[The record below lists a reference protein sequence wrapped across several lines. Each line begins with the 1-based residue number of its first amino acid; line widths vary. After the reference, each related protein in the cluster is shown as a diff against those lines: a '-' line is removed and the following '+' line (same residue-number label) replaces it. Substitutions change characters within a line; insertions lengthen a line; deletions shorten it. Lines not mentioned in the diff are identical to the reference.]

1 MAQGNQSKAERR
13 QARSGGTTKAERRK
27 ARAAEGTTAEEQ
39 QAKSGK
45 ATKQKKRAAGKGER
59 GAAAV
64 SAAPAEDAPLE
75 ERIEWRLA
83 RIEEAVAAQSKR
95 SEELL
100 QRVNELLEP
109 GSEITDTP

>member
-27 ARAAEGTTAEEQ
+27 ARAGGGTPAEEQ
-39 QAKSGK
+39 QDKSGK
-45 ATKQKKRAAGKGER
+45 ATKQKKARAAAKGKR
-59 GAAAV
+59 GI
-64 SAAPAEDAPLE
+64 AAPAEDAPLE

-83 RIEEAVAAQSKR
+83 RIEEAVAAQSK
-95 SEELL
+95 SSDALL

-109 GSEITDTP
+109 GSESTDTP